1 MVYRFQYTILLL
13 YLFTYVKMGF
23 MKYVGYGFIEF
34 MNPSKLKHDGW
45 DDQIE
50 PELRKPTPEERREII
65 LNFIRTH
72 SDKPLDVYYLSYKL
86 NVSKRTIQSDLRTLE
101 TRGLIIRTP
110 RYNKHGQQLTNIY
123 KFNGTALPLPPNAIT
138 LKKLYDPTNPCGIR
152 DWDWEDFKFIPGYF
166 DRNFT
171 REMQISQNFELQE
184 LKERQRQNKEKK

>member
-1 MVYRFQYTILLL
+1 MN
-13 YLFTYVKMGF
+13 F

-34 MNPSKLKHDGW
+34 VDPSKLKHDGW

-65 LNFIRTH
+65 LNFIRAH
-72 SDKPLDVYYLSYKL
+72 NEKPLDVYYLSYKL
-86 NVSKRTIQSDLRTLE
+86 NVSKRTIQSDLRALE
-101 TRGLIIRTP
+101 ARSLIIRTP
-110 RYNKHGQQLTNIY
+110 RYNKYGQQLFNAY

-138 LKKLYDPTNPCGIR
+138 LRKLYDPTNPCGIR

-171 REMQISQNFELQE
+171 RNMQIWQKLELE
-184 LKERQRQNKEKK
+184 NLKERQRKKKEIR